1 MEQSLDMKLIP
12 EFDGNGK
19 QSVAEWLEKLEL
31 VCIVDV
37 SSMIPLRLIDG
48 SFCRVP
54 ASFRVGQEDC
64 K

>member
-1 MEQSLDMKLIP
+1 MKLIP